1 MIYFSKIKWKNLLS
15 TGDIWTEINLSKS
28 NLTLIN
34 GENGA
39 GKTTLLDALTFSLYG
54 KPYRKIKKPQL
65 VNSINK
71 KNLVVEI
78 EFTIGSHDYKV
89 IRGIKPN
96 LFEIYRDDKLIDQDA
111 NSRDYQELLERQI
124 LNLNYKSFCQIVIL
138 GSTSFVPFMQL
149 QTADR
154 RAIIEDLL
162 DLEIFTVMNTILKER
177 ISDNNRELSDCDS
190 EQSLQA
196 QKLSMHESYMKR
208 IEKDNNQAIAEIDK
222 KILEARKQI
231 AVEERIINENIKEQ
245 HILLDSKKDTKPIQD
260 KLDKLRLFES
270 KIQDKNNTLQKDI
283 NFYSKHDN
291 CPTCRQSIDVD
302 FKDRIKANNATEIE
316 NNKNVLGKIAN
327 DIQSAY
333 DMINEL
339 NKINKAYLD
348 IETDNSIRKSM
359 VRNLENNIRQ
369 FEDNKSS
376 LNVNKAN
383 ADDYAQLKEIGD
395 KLAKLNTKKAELLQK
410 KEVFSTSSLILKDNG
425 VKAAIIKQ
433 YIPVINKL
441 INKYLSIMDFYAQFE
456 LDETFNETIKSRYRD
471 TFSYDSFSEGEKVR
485 INLAILFT
493 WRAISKMRN
502 SAASNLLIFDEVLD
516 SSTDQNGIETFF
528 NIIRSLAGENNVF
541 IISHTQENYEN
552 KFNSIIKFAKVKNF
566 SRMVN

>member
-1 MIYFSKIKWKNLLS
+1 MIYFSKIRWKNLLS
-15 TGDIWTEINLSKS
+15 TGDVWTEIDLSK
-28 NLTLIN
+28 NKLTMIN

-78 EFTIGSHDYKV
+78 DFSIGNYTYKV

-96 LFEIYRDDKLIDQDA
+96 TFEIYRDGKLVDQDA
-111 NSRDYQELLERQI
+111 SSRDYQEFLERQI

-177 ISDNNRELSDCDS
+177 VSTNNRELSDCDS
-190 EQSLQA
+190 EQSIQA
-196 QKLSMHESYMKR
+196 QKLAVHEEYMQR
-208 IEKDNNQAIAEIDK
+208 IEKDNDKAIVDLDK
-222 KILEARKQI
+222 RIAEARKQI
-231 AVEERIINENIKEQ
+231 ATEERIINENTKEQ
-245 HILLDSKKDTKPIQD
+245 NKLLSNKKDIKPIQD
-260 KLDKLRLFES
+260 KLDKLRLFKS
-270 KIQDKNNTLQKDI
+270 KIEDKNNTLRKDI
-283 NFYSKHDN
+283 NFYSKYDN
-291 CPTCRQSIDVD
+291 CPTCRQSIDSN
-302 FKDRIKANNATEIE
+302 FKENVKETNQSTIE
-316 NNKNVLGKIAN
+316 NNNNALTKISDDIKTSYEVL
-327 DIQSAY
+327 
-333 DMINEL
+333 NEL
-339 NKINKAYLD
+339 NEINKAYTDL
-348 IETDNSIRKSM
+348 ETDNSIRKST

-369 FEDNKSS
+369 FENDKSK

-383 ADDYAQLKEIGD
+383 TEDYEKLKEIGV
-395 KLAKLNTKKAELLQK
+395 KLTKLNAMKAELLEK
-410 KEVFSTSSLILKDNG
+410 KDVYATSSLILKDNG

-433 YIPVINKL
+433 YVPVINKL
-441 INKYLSIMDFYAQFE
+441 INKYLSVMDFYAQFE

-471 TFSYDSFSEGEKVR
+471 TFSYDSFSEGEKTR

-516 SSTDQNGIETFF
+516 SSTDQGGIETFF
-528 NIIRSLAGENNVF
+528 NIIKSLASDNNVF
-541 IISHTQENYEN
+541 IISHTQENYES
-552 KFNSIIKFAKVKNF
+552 KFNSIIRFAKVKNF
-566 SRMVN
+566 SRIVN

>member
-1 MIYFSKIKWKNLLS
+1 MIYFSKIRWKNLLS
-15 TGDIWTEINLSKS
+15 TGDVWTEINLSK
-28 NLTLIN
+28 NKLTMIN

-78 EFTIGSHDYKV
+78 DFSIGNYAYKV

-96 LFEIYRDDKLIDQDA
+96 TFEIYRDGKLVDQDA
-111 NSRDYQELLERQI
+111 SSRDYQEFLERQI

-177 ISDNNRELSDCDS
+177 VSANNRELSDCDS
-190 EQSLQA
+190 EQSIQA
-196 QKLSMHESYMKR
+196 QKLAVHEEYMQR
-208 IEKDNNQAIAEIDK
+208 IEKDNDKAIVDLDK
-222 KILEARKQI
+222 RIAEARKQI
-231 AVEERIINENIKEQ
+231 ATEERIINENAKEQ
-245 HILLDSKKDTKPIQD
+245 NKLLSNKKDIKPIQD
-260 KLDKLRLFES
+260 KLDKLRLFKS
-270 KIQDKNNTLQKDI
+270 KIEDKNNTLQKDI
-283 NFYSKHDN
+283 NFYSKYDN
-291 CPTCRQSIDVD
+291 CPTCRQSIDSN
-302 FKDRIKANNATEIE
+302 FKENVKETNQSTIE
-316 NNKNVLGKIAN
+316 NNNNALTKISD
-327 DIQSAY
+327 DIKSSY
-333 DMINEL
+333 EIL
-339 NKINKAYLD
+339 NKLNEINKAYTDL
-348 IETDNSIRKSM
+348 ETDNSIRKST

-369 FEDNKSS
+369 FENDKSK

-383 ADDYAQLKEIGD
+383 AEDYAKLKEIGD
-395 KLAKLNTKKAELLQK
+395 KLTKLNSMKAELLEK
-410 KEVFSTSSLILKDNG
+410 KDVYATSSLILKDNG

-433 YIPVINKL
+433 YVPVINKL
-441 INKYLSIMDFYAQFE
+441 INKYLSVMDFYAQFE

-471 TFSYDSFSEGEKVR
+471 TFSYDSFSEGEKTR

-516 SSTDQNGIETFF
+516 SSTDQGGIETFF
-528 NIIRSLAGENNVF
+528 NIIKSLASDNNVF
-541 IISHTQENYEN
+541 IISHTQENYES
-552 KFNSIIKFAKVKNF
+552 KFNSIIRFAKVKNF
-566 SRMVN
+566 SRIVN